1 MTTINNLSTI
11 DSVAGG
17 DQVPVYDTSAGTA
30 RKMSVSQLLAFF
42 TANFASPD
50 YTVTI
55 SSPIDGFN
63 QQLAAATDSIW
74 LLLTPA
80 GTLATGTVTLPP
92 VADLYDGQEVLVT
105 STAEITTLTVAGNG
119 ATVSGA
125 PAALAADGF
134 FRLRY
139 NLLLTTWYTVA
150 QSLGSAQTVFTS
162 LEVDNLTLNTAI
174 LDSNGNELLKVLP
187 VASAVNEL
195 TIFNG
200 PTGDGVGFS
209 ATGDDTDIDINFV
222 TKGTGGAY
230 VNGDEILTDAV
241 AATGTGQRVLA
252 TQPGILFAVLTA
264 PILVPGTFAAIDAFR
279 ALYELT
285 DDATGMRATCTDA
298 AATRASGIAG
308 NTNVA
313 GGGAN
318 LVPIWYDGTNWKY

>member
-17 DQVPVYDTSAGTA
+17 DQVPVYDASAGTA

-42 TANFASPD
+42 SANFASPD

-55 SSPIDGFN
+55 SSPIAGFN
-63 QQLAAATDSIW
+63 QQLAAAADSIW

-105 STAEITTLTVAGNG
+105 STAEITSLTVAGNG

-139 NLLLTTWYTVA
+139 NLLLTTWYCVA
-150 QSLGSAQTVFTS
+150 QSLGSSQTVFTS

-174 LDSNGNELLKVLP
+174 LDSNGAQILTVLP
-187 VASAVNEL
+187 SASADNTL
-195 TIFNG
+195 GIFNG
-200 PTGDGVGFS
+200 VSGGADTEVGLYASGVS
-209 ATGDDTDIDINFV
+209 TDIPINIVPKGAGEINLNADTYVDGEQVVTVTSVTPQTGKVFV
-222 TKGTGGAY
+222 DQILIQPATVATLPSVTDNAGARAS
-230 VNGDEILTDAV
+230 VTDSN
-241 AATGTGQRVLA
+241 AA
-252 TQPGILFAVLTA
+252 LTA
-264 PILVPGTFAAIDAFR
+264 
-279 ALYELT
+279 
-285 DDATGMRATCTDA
+285 
-298 AATRASGIAG
+298 GIGAV
-308 NTNVA
+308 VA

-318 LVPIWYDGTNWKY
+318 IVPVFCDGTNWRIG